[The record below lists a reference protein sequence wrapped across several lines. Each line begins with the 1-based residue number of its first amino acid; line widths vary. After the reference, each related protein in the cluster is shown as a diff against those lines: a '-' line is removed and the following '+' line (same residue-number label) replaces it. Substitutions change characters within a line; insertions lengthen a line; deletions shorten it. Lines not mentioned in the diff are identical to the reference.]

1 MDEELRLYRV
11 YGHTPVTVAVD
22 VTAYSEKEA
31 YEKAAE
37 ELGSLMTFS
46 GNGGLDKLVGVNE
59 PNQSVSADEE
69 IEYDDVEVLGPVNG
83 EDDDD
88 YVDE

>member
-1 MDEELRLYRV
+1 M
-11 YGHTPVTVAVD
+11 
-22 VTAYSEKEA
+22 K
-31 YEKAAE
+31 
-37 ELGSLMTFS
+37 
-46 GNGGLDKLVGVNE
+46 